1 MSEHT
6 DPVSRA
12 LADYVAAHAPR
23 EDAFLSEMR
32 AAAHAAGLPRISIA
46 AEQAQFMR
54 ILLQLRGAREVV
66 EVGTL
71 GGYSA
76 VAMARA
82 LPADG
87 KLITIEVEPAHAEFA
102 REWIGRSDVADRVEV
117 RLGKGIEVL
126 PTIPDASADAA
137 FLDADKVSYVAYLPH
152 CLRIVR
158 PGGLI
163 LVDNAFAFGHL
174 LDATNQEP
182 SVAAIRAFNETVAR
196 HPELDGVLVPLG
208 DGLWVARRT

>member
-6 DPVSRA
+6 DPVSHA
-12 LADYVAAHAPR
+12 LVEYIGAHAPA
-23 EDAFLSEMR
+23 EGAFLAELR
-32 AAAHAAGLPRISIA
+32 AAAHAAGLPQISIA

-54 ILLQLRGAREVV
+54 ILLQLHGARQVL

-76 VAMARA
+76 IAMARG

-87 KLITIEVEPAHAEFA
+87 KLITVEVEPAHAEFA
-102 REWIGRSDVADRVEV
+102 KTWIARSDVADRIEV
-117 RLGKGIEVL
+117 RTGRGIDVL
-126 PTIPDASADAA
+126 PTLPDASADAA
-137 FLDADKVSYVAYLPH
+137 FLDADKVSYAAYLPH

-158 PGGLI
+158 SGGVI

-174 LDATNQEP
+174 LDPKNQEP
-182 SVAAIRAFNETVAR
+182 SVSAIRAFNETVAR

-208 DGLWVARRT
+208 DGLWVARRK